1 MNRRKF
7 LQTAAVST
15 TGVLTAAS
23 TASAWYPTFARVG
36 ATPEQVAEFNRPIK
50 IFRGPYITPPD
61 MKHQPGVP
69 RGTVFTFQMN
79 HSQYFPGT
87 ERTIYVY
94 VPVQY
99 KGDKPACVMVMQD
112 NLMVPPVLCDN
123 LIHQGVMPITIGIG
137 LVSGVTPSR
146 RAPMDPRWNRSFEFD
161 SLTDVLAEFIIHELL
176 PEVQKQKTPDGR
188 TIILSDNPSDRAI
201 TGGSTGAIAA
211 FTVAWNRPDAFRR
224 VFLWSATLVGMRGG
238 DRYPV
243 LVRKTEPKPLRVF
256 MLDGCHDEWW
266 GGPELGDW
274 WLSNVEMDRALFYA
288 GYKVEH
294 LWGVWGHCAGP
305 AVTFFPQAVKFLWKD
320 WHKPVEAGVPGNAV
334 VRRLV
339 QPGRP
344 WKSIYKDHP
353 SENKPKYPR
362 SVYVAPEVVEAN
374 STVGQLTSNK
384 RGQVFFQNPSN
395 GHICQLTSHGTT
407 GVFAKVHPGNNG
419 LAFGPDGLLYVAETA
434 TGRLLSC
441 NSAGQTKIIA
451 EGLAGRSLAV
461 TSEGNMYVTE
471 ARTAP
476 AYSGKVWLV
485 RPDGAKQVVAEGL
498 NEPSGIG
505 LTPDG
510 LWLCAAEHDGHH
522 AWSYQ
527 VQADGLL
534 QYGEPFYWFHVP
546 DAANNSG
553 IGQVCWDV
561 GGWGYAAT
569 RMGVQVFTNSNG
581 EGGLVYAI
589 LPVDEKQIEGICF
602 GDKDFKTLYVSTGSE
617 IYSRPTKAVG
627 APQWKVSVS

>member
-7 LQTAAVST
+7 LQTAAVSA
-15 TGVLTAAS
+15 TGALAAAP
-23 TASAWYPTFARVG
+23 TASAWYPTFSRAG
-36 ATPEQVAEFNRPIK
+36 ATPEQIAEFKRPIK
-50 IFRGPYITPPD
+50 LVHGPYNMPPD
-61 MKHQPGVP
+61 MKYQPGVP

-79 HSQYFPGT
+79 NSRYFPGAQ
-87 ERTIYVY
+87 RTIFVY
-94 VPVQY
+94 VPAQY
-99 KGDKPACVMVMQD
+99 KADKPACVMVMQD
-112 NLMVPPVLCDN
+112 NLMVPPVLFDN
-123 LIHQGVMPITIGIG
+123 FIHQGVMPITIGIG

-146 RAPMDPRWNRSFEFD
+146 HAPADPRINRSFEFD
-161 SLTDVLAEFIIHELL
+161 SLTNVLAEFIINELL

-188 TIILSDNPSDRAI
+188 AIVLSDDPSDRAI

-211 FTVAWNRPDAFRR
+211 FTVAWQRPDAFRR
-224 VFLWSATLVGMRGG
+224 VFTWSATLVAMRGG
-238 DRYPV
+238 DRYPA

-256 MLDGCHDEWW
+256 MLDGSHDEWW

-274 WLSNVEMDRALFYA
+274 WLSNVELDRALFYA
-288 GYKVEH
+288 GYKVDH
-294 LWGVWGHCAGP
+294 LWGIWGHCAGP
-305 AVTFFPQAVKFLWKD
+305 AVTFFPQAVRFLWKD
-320 WHKPVEAGVPGNAV
+320 WHKPVKVGVPGNAV
-334 VRRLV
+334 IRRLV
-339 QPGRP
+339 QPGKP
-344 WKSIYKDHP
+344 WQKIFNDSP
-353 SENKPKYPR
+353 SGQPKYPR
-362 SVYVAPEVVEAN
+362 SVYVAPAVVDAN
-374 STVGQLTSNK
+374 STVGQLASDR
-384 RGQVFFQNPSN
+384 RGRIFFQNPST
-395 GHICQLTSHGTT
+395 GHICRLTGSATPS
-407 GVFAKVHPGNNG
+407 VFAKVQPGNNG
-419 LAFGPDGLLYVAETA
+419 LAFGPDGMLYVTETA

-441 NSAGQTKIIA
+441 NPSGQTKVLA
-451 EGLAGRSLAV
+451 EGIAGRCLAV
-461 TSEGNMYVTE
+461 TRAGQMYVTE
-471 ARTAP
+471 ARTTP
-476 AYSGKVWLV
+476 DYSGKIWLV
-485 RPDGAKQVVAEGL
+485 DPDGTKQVVAEGL

-510 LWLCAAEHDGHH
+510 LWLCVAEHNGHH

-527 VQADGLL
+527 VKADGTL

-569 RMGVQVFTNSNG
+569 RMGVQVFTNSGG

-627 APQWKVSVS
+627 APQWKVSV